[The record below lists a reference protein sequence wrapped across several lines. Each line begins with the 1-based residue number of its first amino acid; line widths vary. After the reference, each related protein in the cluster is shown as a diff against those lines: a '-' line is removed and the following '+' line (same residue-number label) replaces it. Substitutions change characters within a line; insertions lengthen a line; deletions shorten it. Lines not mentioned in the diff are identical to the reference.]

1 LEKTLT
7 QLRSLQRSRP
17 GAAKADHA
25 VESDDAAAPDDATKP
40 ERPRSSSPASS
51 PVIDYE
57 AADRWLAAHPLAD
70 ER

>member
-25 VESDDAAAPDDATKP
+25 AAPDDATKPDHATEP

-57 AADRWLAAHPLAD
+57 AADRWLAAHPLVD